1 MFCLL
6 NSVVC
11 IEFVYQT
18 PRTGV
23 SLESDESVF
32 WFLSNYLLTGMG
44 KMTMMCIICMQDC
57 FANIVFCFNLYQ
69 SHNSRNDKLNDY
81 KGFDQNAQGI

>member
-1 MFCLL
+1 MSVRWSIVHQMLFAAQKVGFMQQEYIGFCQPQFKMPIWFCLL

-32 WFLSNYLLTGMG
+32 GFLSNYLLTGMG
-44 KMTMMCIICMQDC
+44 KLTMMCIICM
-57 FANIVFCFNLYQ
+57 
-69 SHNSRNDKLNDY
+69 
-81 KGFDQNAQGI
+81 